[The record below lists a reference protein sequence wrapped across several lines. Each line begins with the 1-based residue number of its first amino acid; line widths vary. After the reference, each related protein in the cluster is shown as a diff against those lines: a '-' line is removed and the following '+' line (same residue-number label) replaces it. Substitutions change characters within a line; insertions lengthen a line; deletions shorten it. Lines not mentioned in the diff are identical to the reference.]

1 MSTSVSSLGA
11 GSGVL
16 TQSVIDQ
23 LKASD
28 TSAIITPIN
37 NEISTNQQEQ
47 QAVTLLQS
55 QAMAVSTALS
65 SLQGS
70 SLYQNSTVSGTNTG
84 VNVTTANGVALQNF
98 TIANTKL
105 ATSDV
110 VQSGSFSSSTATIAT
125 GAGKLN
131 LNISGVNYVIPYTAS
146 TTYSD
151 LQTAINDAAGTSVKA
166 SILQTGTN
174 AYSLVLNSQ
183 TTGAA
188 QQIGMTDLSGNLN
201 STLTTNSLKSGSFAS
216 STSSIATGGGSL
228 TLSAGLQTITN
239 SDGTTST
246 SPVTS
251 TFNYTATTSLS
262 DLATMINSDPTA
274 SANVNAAVVKNDAGT
289 YNLVL
294 TAKGSNQSA
303 PITLSDQASGGSLN
317 TALTTG
323 ATTTTGTLADI
334 QAASDASFQY
344 NGITLTRASNTITDI
359 TAGLT
364 INLLSSGA
372 SANIGI
378 TQDAQ
383 PIKDAMQSFVTNYNT
398 MQAQISS
405 MTTST
410 NANLVGQSSTSTSA
424 PTTPLFLGNSSI
436 TGIDRTIKNMLTSSN
451 SSGLSLAQYGLSINQ
466 DGTLSFDST
475 AFDTKMSA
483 SPDAMANFFSG
494 QTTVDANGNSSSTDG
509 IFTTLYNYT
518 NGLTSS
524 TGTLTTEA
532 SSLTTAATSL
542 QTNLTTST
550 NSINAKY
557 ATMTNQ
563 FIAYDAI
570 MTNMTNSFAPLLQTI
585 NNSTSSS
592 SG

>member
-1 MSTSVSSLGA
+1 MATISSLGA

-37 NEISTNQQEQ
+37 NKISTNQQQQ

-55 QAMAVSTALS
+55 QAMSVSTALS

-84 VNVTTANGVALQNF
+84 VNVTAANGVALQNF

-151 LQTAINDAAGTSVKA
+151 LQTAINNAAGTSVKA
-166 SILQTGTN
+166 SILQTGTS

-424 PTTPLFLGNSSI
+424 PTTPLFLGDSSI

-509 IFTTLYNYT
+509 IFTTLYNYA
-518 NGLTSS
+518 NNLTSA

-532 SSLTTAATSL
+532 SSLSTAATSL
-542 QTNLTTST
+542 QTTLTSST
-550 NSINAKY
+550 NSLDARY
-557 ATMTNQ
+557 ATMTSQ

-570 MTNMTNSFAPLLQTI
+570 MTQMTNSFAPLLQTI
-585 NNSTSSS
+585 NQSTSSS

>member
-1 MSTSVSSLGA
+1 MATISSLGA

-28 TSAIITPIN
+28 TNAIITPIN
-37 NEISTNQQEQ
+37 NKISTNQQQQ

-55 QAMAVSTALS
+55 QAMSVSTALS

-70 SLYQNSTVSGTNTG
+70 NLYQNRTVSGTNTG
-84 VNVTTANGVALQNF
+84 VNVTAANGVALQNF

-317 TALTTG
+317 AQFTTN
-323 ATTTTGTLADI
+323 TTTTAGTLADI

-410 NANLVGQSSTSTSA
+410 NANLVGQSSTTTAA
-424 PTTPLFLGNSSI
+424 PTTPLFLGDSSI

-475 AFDTKMSA
+475 AFDTKMA
-483 SPDAMANFFSG
+483 VSPDAMANFFSG
-494 QTTVDANGNSSSTDG
+494 QTTVNANGSTSSTNG

-518 NGLTSS
+518 NNLTSA
-524 TGTLTTEA
+524 TGALTTEA
-532 SSLTTAATSL
+532 TSLTTAATSL
-542 QTNLTTST
+542 QTNLTSST
-550 NSINAKY
+550 NSLNARY
-557 ATMTNQ
+557 ATMTSQ

-570 MTNMTNSFAPLLQTI
+570 MTQMTNSFAPLLQTI
-585 NNSTSSS
+585 KSA
-592 SG
+592 SGTTG